1 MGFWASF
8 KGAWSRFWNSGRP
21 TVSLQDKELAEW
33 LGIDPATNADRLSEV
48 TYFSC
53 LKMLSETIGKLPI
66 RYYQDTDGGKIRAD
80 PDDMTRLL
88 TIRPNPVYTPT
99 ALFTACELN
108 CQHYGNGY
116 IWIQRQLTLQ
126 RYGGQYKPVGLWV
139 LPTKSTS
146 VVMDNAGVF
155 GDKGKMYYRYSD
167 EYTGET
173 YVFPQEDVIHI
184 RTSYTFNGIL
194 GKPVRQILGEMID
207 GARESQRF
215 MSNLYKQG
223 LTASMA
229 LEYTDDLDETRRR
242 KLQQKY
248 EEYLTGARNAGR
260 IVPVPAG
267 LKLEPLKMS
276 LADAQFLELRKYSA
290 LQVAAAFGIKPNQ
303 LNDFDKA
310 SYSSAEMQQLA
321 FLVDTMSYRMKA
333 YEEELNAKVLSFDQI
348 LDGYWYKFNEKA
360 ILRTDSKTQ
369 QEILTGYVNNGV
381 YTPNEARE
389 ILQLPAKEGGD
400 QLVMNGNYIPITMVG
415 EQYSNSA
422 SGGGENSGGN

>member
-1 MGFWASF
+1 MGFWARLRS
-8 KGAWSRFWNSGRP
+8 AWSYFWNGGP
-21 TVSLQDKELAEW
+21 TVTLQDKELAEW
-33 LGIDPATNADRLSEV
+33 LGISVSKDKLSEV
-48 TYFSC
+48 TYFTC
-53 LKMLSETIGKLPI
+53 LKMLSETMGKLPMK
-66 RYYQDTDGGKIRAD
+66 YYQETNRGKIRAD

-88 TIRPNPVYTPT
+88 TVRPNPVMTPT

-116 IWIQRQLTLQ
+116 IWIHRKFTPQ
-126 RYGGQYKPVGLWV
+126 RYGGEYKPIGLWV
-139 LPTKSTS
+139 LPSKQVS
-146 VVMDNAGVF
+146 VIVDTAGVF
-155 GDKGKMYYRYSD
+155 QEKGKLYYQYND
-167 EYTGET
+167 ELSGEM
-173 YVFPQEDVIHI
+173 YVFPQEDVIHVK
-184 RTSYTFNGIL
+184 TSYSFNGIL
-194 GKPVRQILGEMID
+194 GKPVRQILGDLVD

-215 MSNLYKQG
+215 MEKLYKQG

-229 LEYTDDLDETRRR
+229 LEYTDDLDANRRA

-267 LKLEPLKMS
+267 LKLQPLNVS

-290 LQVAAAFGIKPNQ
+290 LQIAAAFGIKPNQ

-333 YEEELNAKVLSFDQI
+333 YEEELNAKVLTDKQI
-348 LDGYWYKFNEKA
+348 REGYWYKFNEKA

-369 QEILTGYVNNGV
+369 QEIICGYVNNGV
-381 YTPNEARE
+381 YTPNEARDL
-389 ILQLPAKEGGD
+389 LQLPAEEGGD
-400 QLVMNGNYIPITMVG
+400 ILVMNGNYIPITMVG
-415 EQYSNSA
+415 EQYKSSPE
-422 SGGGENSGGN
+422 GGENSGGN